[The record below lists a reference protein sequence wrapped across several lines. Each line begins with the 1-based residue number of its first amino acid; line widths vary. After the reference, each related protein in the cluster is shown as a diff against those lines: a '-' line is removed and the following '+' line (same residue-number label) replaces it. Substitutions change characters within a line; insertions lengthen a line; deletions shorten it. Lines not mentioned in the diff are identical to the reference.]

1 MATVAAAIAA
11 TTATKSQRYRLY
23 HYYSATCA
31 HKCCCMYV
39 SEMSEDCMGILWNA
53 CRIKY
58 LAGHN
63 N

>member
-1 MATVAAAIAA
+1 MATVVAATAAA
-11 TTATKSQRYRLY
+11 KSQRYRLY
-23 HYYSATCA
+23 HYYSAPCA
-31 HKCCCMYV
+31 HKCCCV
-39 SEMSEDCMGILWNA
+39 NEMSEDCMGILWNA